1 MKKTL
6 NLKIAAVV
14 LMAIIALAAL
24 GLVLGLVLGDRVAYA
39 ADENAGAESGETAD
53 QPASEEE
60 PGKDIGLIAVAAA
73 IAVGVAAAAGAIGM
87 GIVVAK
93 SNESIARQPEVK
105 GDIRSSM
112 MLGLVFIETAII
124 YALIV
129 AILVIFVDWQQIL
142 LHLLNFLIL
151 FAGLYFIL
159 YKPVKKFMKKRAD
172 GYAER
177 ESRTKEA
184 LEDAE
189 RSRDAYSAKLAEADA
204 EIAALKK
211 QAEADAEEQCAAKI
225 ARAEEAAAKLAEDAA
240 AKAAKEHDRIIKK
253 AQGDIRDI
261 VGEIAAKAAVG
272 EDIDK
277 VYDKFLSAAE
287 KGNDED

>member
-1 MKKTL
+1 MPL
-6 NLKIAAVV
+6 NI
-14 LMAIIALAAL
+14 
-24 GLVLGLVLGDRVAYA
+24 
-39 ADENAGAESGETAD
+39 
-53 QPASEEE
+53 
-60 PGKDIGLIAVAAA
+60 
-73 IAVGVAAAAGAIGM
+73 
-87 GIVVAK
+87 
-93 SNESIARQPEVK
+93 
-105 GDIRSSM
+105 
-112 MLGLVFIETAII
+112 
-124 YALIV
+124 
-129 AILVIFVDWQQIL
+129 DWQQIL

-172 GYAER
+172 GYAEQ

-204 EIAALKK
+204 EIATLKK
-211 QAEADAEEQCAAKI
+211 QAEADAEAQCAATI
-225 ARAEEAAAKLAEDAA
+225 ARAAQAAAKLTEDAA

>member
-1 MKKTL
+1 MPL
-6 NLKIAAVV
+6 NI
-14 LMAIIALAAL
+14 
-24 GLVLGLVLGDRVAYA
+24 
-39 ADENAGAESGETAD
+39 
-53 QPASEEE
+53 
-60 PGKDIGLIAVAAA
+60 
-73 IAVGVAAAAGAIGM
+73 
-87 GIVVAK
+87 
-93 SNESIARQPEVK
+93 
-105 GDIRSSM
+105 
-112 MLGLVFIETAII
+112 
-124 YALIV
+124 
-129 AILVIFVDWQQIL
+129 DWQQIM

-151 FAGLYFIL
+151 YAGLYFIL

-172 GYAER
+172 GYAEQ

-184 LEDAE
+184 REDAE

-211 QAEADAEEQCAAKI
+211 QAEADAEAQCAAKI

>member
-1 MKKTL
+1 MPL
-6 NLKIAAVV
+6 NI
-14 LMAIIALAAL
+14 
-24 GLVLGLVLGDRVAYA
+24 
-39 ADENAGAESGETAD
+39 
-53 QPASEEE
+53 
-60 PGKDIGLIAVAAA
+60 
-73 IAVGVAAAAGAIGM
+73 
-87 GIVVAK
+87 
-93 SNESIARQPEVK
+93 
-105 GDIRSSM
+105 
-112 MLGLVFIETAII
+112 
-124 YALIV
+124 
-129 AILVIFVDWQQIL
+129 DWQQIL

-172 GYAER
+172 GYAEQ

-225 ARAEEAAAKLAEDAA
+225 ARAEAAAAKLAEDAA

>member
-1 MKKTL
+1 MPL
-6 NLKIAAVV
+6 NI
-14 LMAIIALAAL
+14 
-24 GLVLGLVLGDRVAYA
+24 
-39 ADENAGAESGETAD
+39 
-53 QPASEEE
+53 
-60 PGKDIGLIAVAAA
+60 
-73 IAVGVAAAAGAIGM
+73 
-87 GIVVAK
+87 
-93 SNESIARQPEVK
+93 
-105 GDIRSSM
+105 
-112 MLGLVFIETAII
+112 
-124 YALIV
+124 
-129 AILVIFVDWQQIL
+129 DWQQIL

-172 GYAER
+172 GYAEQ

-211 QAEADAEEQCAAKI
+211 QAEADAEAQCATKI